1 MRALL
6 LVLFILGVLASSN
19 SARAGMSTTV
29 RDVPAAIDTSVVSDE
44 TSQQSEDRIKLNRVK
59 RRDVQRHL
67 TKLGFETK
75 ASGKF
80 DDATRDAIGRW
91 QEQHGY
97 FRTGFLNTAQHQAL
111 MSEKPAAVE
120 ASKSDD
126 HNRRRG
132 GGRVRH
138 SRGPGGPIGAIGH
151 MVGGILGR

>member
-1 MRALL
+1 
-6 LVLFILGVLASSN
+6 FASSH
-19 SARAGMSTTV
+19 SATAGMSTSV
-29 RDVPAAIDTSVVSDE
+29 RDVPASIETSVVSDDE

-80 DDATRDAIGRW
+80 DETTRDAIGRW

-97 FRTGFLNTAQHQAL
+97 YRPVFQNAAHHHAL
-111 MSEKPAAVE
+111 MSEKPAVVE
-120 ASKSDD
+120 PTKPDD
-126 HNRRRG
+126 HDRRHG
-132 GGRVRH
+132 GGHARRP
-138 SRGPGGPIGAIGH
+138 RGPGGPIGAIGH